1 MYFVAAYVDGVAAER
16 TLHLQG
22 CRSSR
27 KQPRR
32 AEPACALRP
41 AIKAAKPTV
50 RFDSVDRTHFDSTNR
65 WRSGSFG
72 T

>member
-32 AEPACALRP
+32 AEPAYALRP
-41 AIKAAKPTV
+41 AIKTAKPTV
-50 RFDSVDRTHFDSTNR
+50 YFDSVDRHFDSTNK
-65 WRSGSFG
+65 WSSGSFG